1 MPQLHVFLSD
11 AEYTGIK
18 EQAKATGLSISTYI
32 RSLAKGKV
40 LKVRPPET
48 YANILRQLSAIGNNI
63 NQIAKVANSCG
74 NVRQADVDYIIER
87 QSHLWDMIREL

>member
-11 AEYTGIK
+11 EDYAHLK
-18 EQAKATGLSISTYI
+18 DQATATGLSLSTYV
-32 RSLAKGKV
+32 RSLIKGKV

-48 YANILRQLSAIGNNI
+48 YANILRQLSALGNNV

-74 NVRQADVDYIIER
+74 RVRQEDIDYIIER
-87 QSHLWDMIREL
+87 QSYLWDMIRSL